1 MKTLTAFVTALAL
14 VGFGSAAVACEGNYK
29 PRTNAD
35 SAQTDVPLI
44 PQDEQAS

>member
-14 VGFGSAAVACEGNYK
+14 IGFGSAAFACEGMYK

-44 PQDEQAS
+44 PQDEQTG